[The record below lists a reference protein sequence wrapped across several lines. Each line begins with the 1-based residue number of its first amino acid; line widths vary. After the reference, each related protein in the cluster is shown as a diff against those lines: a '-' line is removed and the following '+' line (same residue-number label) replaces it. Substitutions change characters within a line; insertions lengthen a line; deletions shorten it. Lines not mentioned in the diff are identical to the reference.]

1 MAGHEAAQRTGRP
14 TVGNQLVTSAQESTM
29 YERVGGSAWFTALV
43 ERFYRAVATDAV
55 LRPLYPGDAP
65 GLEAAADHLRGFLI
79 QYWGG
84 PPDYSAERGHP
95 RLRMRHGGFRIGAAE
110 RDAWYGHMADAVR
123 AGGLD
128 AGDEAEMLDYFAMA
142 ATHLINTG

>member
-1 MAGHEAAQRTGRP
+1 MPTMAGHDAAQRTGRP
-14 TVGNQLVTSAQESTM
+14 RGGNQPVTSAQESTR

-43 ERFYRAVATDAV
+43 ER
-55 LRPLYPGDAP
+55 
-65 GLEAAADHLRGFLI
+65 
-79 QYWGG
+79 
-84 PPDYSAERGHP
+84 
-95 RLRMRHGGFRIGAAE
+95 
-110 RDAWYGHMADAVR
+110 DAWYGHLADAVR